1 MKRALLTALV
11 ASGLAVS
18 PVGATGLL
26 GGGGS
31 VSVDLGLG
39 GTSASASVGLG
50 GSEGGVDA
58 SVEIGSSGGGAGAP
72 TDPMGNPVDPHGNP
86 IDPGDVFK
94 IKKQWLVGH
103 RVVASDKVVLG
114 TIVDVRQSD
123 RACPT
128 LAIKPDPLLSVDHR
142 RVWVQSNSCRLDNS
156 AIHLSMAS
164 SAFLRQVRN

>member
-1 MKRALLTALV
+1 MKRTLLTALV
-11 ASGLAVS
+11 ASGIAVS

-31 VSVDLGLG
+31 ASVDLGLG
-39 GTSASASVGLG
+39 GTSASASVELG
-50 GSEGGVDA
+50 GSEGGVGA

-72 TDPMGNPVDPHGNP
+72 TDPMGNPV
-86 IDPGDVFK
+86 DPGDVFK